1 MPWICDCSPTKGKT
15 EPASA
20 FLSPV
25 ARDYPNRA
33 LRRFFHAGGAS
44 TVPSKNGRKRSQ
56 APGEVTFLFF
66 TTYSP
71 VVPVNNLT
79 ATLPTGCSRG
89 LLRCPVI

>member
-20 FLSPV
+20 LLSPV

-44 TVPSKNGRKRSQ
+44 TVPSKNRGKTW
-56 APGEVTFLFF
+56 PGSRQSHGFVFHNLF
-66 TTYSP
+66 T
-71 VVPVNNLT
+71 
-79 ATLPTGCSRG
+79 CEG
-89 LLRCPVI
+89 L

>member
-20 FLSPV
+20 LLSPV

-44 TVPSKNGRKRSQ
+44 TVPSKNRGNRGRD
-56 APGEVTFLFF
+56 PGKVTVLFF

-71 VVPVNNLT
+71 VRD
-79 ATLPTGCSRG
+79 CE
-89 LLRCPVI
+89 